1 LTELLNQR
9 RILRLWLPLA
19 AMWLLMSLEQ
29 PTLSAVIAR
38 LPEPKLNLAAYGL
51 TFAFALIVESPV
63 IMFLTLGTALAR
75 SRQAYQML
83 MRFTHLMA
91 WGLTGLHLLLG
102 LSPLY
107 AWILAEI
114 VGAPAEVIEPSRI
127 AFLLMTP
134 WTGAIA
140 YRRMWQGVMIRYG
153 HTQFLFVTTA
163 IRLVATA
170 AVALAGLRIGTIAGA
185 SVAGLAISAGVL
197 ADAAAAG
204 VLVRPVVRQ
213 HLAANRPGDFILQW
227 PYLLRFYT
235 PLAMTSLINLAAQPI
250 VSLGLSRGPLPL
262 ESLAVWP
269 VVSGLTFL
277 LRSGG
282 VALQEVV
289 VALLADQR
297 SYQALRRFSH
307 NLALALTAVAAL
319 VTLTPLANLWFTGVA
334 GLPADLAA
342 LARVPAALLVLVP
355 ALTVLTSWQRGV
367 LVFFSRTGAITVA
380 TAINIV
386 VLLAVVLGGVN
397 VLPWPGVVT
406 AALALTASL
415 LAEVA
420 YLTVQAH
427 GSRRIEAWA

>member
-1 LTELLNQR
+1 
-9 RILRLWLPLA
+9 
-19 AMWLLMSLEQ
+19 MWLLMSLEQ

-83 MRFTHLMA
+83 MRFTHIMA
-91 WGLTGLHLLLG
+91 WGLTGFHLLLG

-107 AWILAEI
+107 AWILREV
-114 VGAPAEVIEPSRI
+114 VGAPPEVIEPSRI

-153 HTQFLFVTTA
+153 RTQFLFVTTA

-170 AVALAGLRIGTIAGA
+170 AVALAGLRMGTIAGA
-185 SVAGLAISAGVL
+185 SVAGLAISVGVL

-204 VLVRPVVRQ
+204 IFVRPVVRQ
-213 HLAANRPGDFILQW
+213 HLAVDRPGDFSLSW
-227 PYLLRFYT
+227 PFLLRFYT

-289 VALLADQR
+289 VALLADQN

-307 NLALALTAVAAL
+307 NLALVLTAIAAV

-342 LARVPAALLVLVP
+342 LARAPAALLVLVP

-386 VLLAVVLGGVN
+386 VLLVVVLGGVN

-420 YLTVQAH
+420 YLTTRAH
-427 GSRRIEAWA
+427 GARQVTAWA

>member
-1 LTELLNQR
+1 MIEPLNQR

-83 MRFTHLMA
+83 MRFTHIMA
-91 WGLTGLHLLLG
+91 WGLTGFHLLLG

-107 AWILAEI
+107 AWILREV
-114 VGAPAEVIEPSRI
+114 VGAPPEVIEPSRI

-153 HTQFLFVTTA
+153 RTQFLFVTTA

-170 AVALAGLRIGTIAGA
+170 AVALAGLRTGTIAGA
-185 SVAGLAISAGVL
+185 CVAGLAISVGVL

-204 VLVRPVVRQ
+204 IFVRPVVRQ
-213 HLAANRPGDFILQW
+213 HLSADRPGDFSLSW

-282 VALQEVV
+282 VAMQEVV

-342 LARVPAALLVLVP
+342 LARAPAALLVLVP

-367 LVFFSRTGAITVA
+367 LVFFSRTGTITVA

-420 YLTVQAH
+420 YLTTRAH
-427 GSRRIEAWA
+427 GARQVTAWA

>member
-1 LTELLNQR
+1 MTEPLTQR
-9 RILRLWLPLA
+9 RVLRLWLPLA

-38 LPEPKLNLAAYGL
+38 LPEPTLNLAAYGL
-51 TFAFALIVESPV
+51 TFAFALIIESPV

-75 SRQAYQML
+75 SRQAYRVL

-107 AWILAEI
+107 AWILAEV

-153 HTQFLFVTTA
+153 RTQALFVSTA
-163 IRLVATA
+163 IRLVTTA
-170 AVALAGLRIGTIAGA
+170 GVALAGLSVGTIAGA

-204 VLVRPVVRQ
+204 VLVRPVLRQ
-213 HLAANRPGDFILQW
+213 HLAVDRPGDFILQW

-250 VSLGLSRGPLPL
+250 VSLGLSRGPMPL

-282 VALQEVV
+282 VAMQEVV
-289 VALLADQR
+289 VALLADQSTYR
-297 SYQALRRFSH
+297 ALRRFSH
-307 NLALALTAVAAL
+307 SLALALTSIAAL

-334 GLPADLAA
+334 GLPDDLAA

-367 LVFFSRTGAITVA
+367 LVYFSRTGAITIA
-380 TAINIV
+380 TTINIV
-386 VLLAVVLGGVN
+386 VLLLVVLGGVRL
-397 VLPWPGVVT
+397 LPWPGVVT
-406 AALALTASL
+406 AALALSASL
-415 LAEVA
+415 VAEVA
-420 YLTVQAH
+420 YLTSRAH
-427 GSRRIEAWA
+427 GARRVEAWA

>member
-1 LTELLNQR
+1 LTEPLNQR

-75 SRQAYQML
+75 SRQAYRML

-91 WGLTGLHLLLG
+91 WGLTGFHLLLG

-107 AWILAEI
+107 AWILREI
-114 VGAPAEVIEPSRI
+114 VGAPPEVIEPSRI

-170 AVALAGLRIGTIAGA
+170 AVALAGLRMGTIAGA
-185 SVAGLAISAGVL
+185 SVAGLAISVGVL
-197 ADAAAAG
+197 ADATAAG
-204 VLVRPVVRQ
+204 IFVRPVVRQ
-213 HLAANRPGDFILQW
+213 HLSADRPGDFSLSW

-250 VSLGLSRGPLPL
+250 VSLGLSRGPMPL

-289 VALLADQR
+289 VALLADQS
-297 SYQALRRFSH
+297 SYQALRRYAH
-307 NLALALTAVAAL
+307 NLALALTAIAAV

-367 LVFFSRTGAITVA
+367 LVFFGRTGAITVA

-386 VLLAVVLGGVN
+386 VLLAVVLGGVRL
-397 VLPWPGVVT
+397 LPWPGAVM

-415 LAEVA
+415 VAEVA
-420 YLTVQAH
+420 YLTSQAH
-427 GSRRIEAWA
+427 GARRVEAWA

>member
-1 LTELLNQR
+1 LSEIVSQR

-51 TFAFALIVESPV
+51 TFALALIVESPV

-83 MRFTHLMA
+83 MRFTHIMA

-102 LSPLY
+102 LTPLY

-153 HTQFLFVTTA
+153 RTQFLFVTTA
-163 IRLVATA
+163 IRLITTA
-170 AVALAGLRIGTIAGA
+170 AVALAGLSVGTIAGA

-213 HLAANRPGDFILQW
+213 HLSGDRAGDFILAW

-269 VVSGLTFL
+269 VISGLTFL

-289 VALLADQR
+289 VALLADQS
-297 SYQALRRFSH
+297 SYQGLRHFSH
-307 NLALALTAVAAL
+307 SLALALTSIAAL
-319 VTLTPLANLWFTGVA
+319 VTLTPLANLWFTNVA

-342 LARVPAALLVLVP
+342 LARVPAALMVLVP

-380 TAINIV
+380 TVINIV
-386 VLLAVVLGGVN
+386 VLLAVVLAGVQT
-397 VLPWPGVVT
+397 LSWPGAVT

-427 GSRRIEAWA
+427 GSRRGEAWA

>member
-1 LTELLNQR
+1 
-9 RILRLWLPLA
+9 
-19 AMWLLMSLEQ
+19 
-29 PTLSAVIAR
+29 
-38 LPEPKLNLAAYGL
+38 
-51 TFAFALIVESPV
+51 
-63 IMFLTLGTALAR
+63 
-75 SRQAYQML
+75 
-83 MRFTHLMA
+83 
-91 WGLTGLHLLLG
+91 
-102 LSPLY
+102 
-107 AWILAEI
+107 
-114 VGAPAEVIEPSRI
+114 
-127 AFLLMTP
+127 
-134 WTGAIA
+134 
-140 YRRMWQGVMIRYG
+140 MWQGVMIRYG
-153 HTQFLFVTTA
+153 RTQFLFVTTA

-170 AVALAGLRIGTIAGA
+170 AVALAGLRLGTIAGA
-185 SVAGLAISAGVL
+185 SVAGLAISVGVL

-204 VLVRPVVRQ
+204 IFVRPVVRQ
-213 HLAANRPGDFILQW
+213 HLSADRPGDFVLAW

-282 VALQEVV
+282 VAMQEVV
-289 VALLADQR
+289 VALLADQS
-297 SYQALRRFSH
+297 SYRTLRRFSH
-307 NLALALTAVAAL
+307 SLALALTSIAAL

-342 LARVPAALLVLVP
+342 LARVPAAILVLVP

-397 VLPWPGVVT
+397 VLPWPGAIT
-406 AALALTASL
+406 AALALSASL
-415 LAEVA
+415 AVEVA
-420 YLTVQAH
+420 YLTAQAH
-427 GSRRIEAWA
+427 KSRRVEAWA